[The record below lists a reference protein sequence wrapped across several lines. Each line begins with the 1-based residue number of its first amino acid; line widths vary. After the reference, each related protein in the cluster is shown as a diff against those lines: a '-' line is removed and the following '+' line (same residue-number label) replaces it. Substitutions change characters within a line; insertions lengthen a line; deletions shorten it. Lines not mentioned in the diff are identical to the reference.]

1 MRLEPPDLEEVVG
14 SAGATLAEA
23 EAAAAGLGPI
33 RPDHE
38 VGVAPAEAAS
48 RPAGGGASKRS
59 TKWPPGS
66 SSTPWQLAP
75 IVNGGV
81 QIGWGATCSC
91 HSNQDE
97 VTAGK
102 NIKCKKQIITSAGM
116 THDGTRLLAMQ
127 WLVRGGLEIPA
138 DHATGRTEHVFNK
151 QPRRFE
157 PMEEA
162 DQEAMAMA
170 LWP

>member
-75 IVNGGV
+75 IVKGGV

-102 NIKCKKQIITSAGM
+102 NIKCKKQLITSAGM
-116 THDGTRLLAMQ
+116 THDETRLLAMQ
-127 WLVRGGLEIPA
+127 WLVRGGQEIST
-138 DHATGRTEHVFNK
+138 DHVTGRTEHVFSM
-151 QPRRFE
+151 QPRSFV
-157 PMEEA
+157 PMGEA
-162 DQEAMAMA
+162 DLEAAAMA